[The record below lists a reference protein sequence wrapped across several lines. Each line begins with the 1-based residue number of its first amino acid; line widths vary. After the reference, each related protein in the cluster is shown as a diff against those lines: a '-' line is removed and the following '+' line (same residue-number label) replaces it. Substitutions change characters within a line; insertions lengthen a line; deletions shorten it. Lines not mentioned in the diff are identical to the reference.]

1 MVLATDFARRS
12 PLHHAIREHGPAT
25 WQAVGDTAI
34 VESVAGV
41 RPPLGIVDLSPLPR
55 LGFKGRETLAT
66 MQGLGVALEAT
77 PNRAYPQADG
87 GLCLVLGP
95 GEVFLL
101 GALQGENALIG
112 RLETGAG
119 IADDVRCYAM
129 PRRDSHAWFGM
140 VGVAA
145 SALLAKICAVDLRL
159 ERFPN
164 LSIAQTSVAKLNA
177 IVLRADIGG
186 EPVFHLLSDSSAAR
200 SMLDSLL
207 DAAGEFGGGL
217 AGRQFLPQ
225 AATLGEDETNGNGR
239 ESQGESKETRQG
251 QGEN

>member
-12 PLHHAIREHGPAT
+12 PLHHAISAHGAAT
-25 WQAVGDTAI
+25 WQAVGEAAI
-34 VESVAGV
+34 VERVAGV

-66 MQGLGVALEAT
+66 MQALGVQLEPT

-87 GLCLVLGP
+87 SLCLVLGP

-101 GALQGENALIG
+101 GAPYGENALIG
-112 RLETGAG
+112 RLESGAC
-119 IADDVRCYAM
+119 IADDTRCYAM
-129 PRRDSHAWFGM
+129 PRRDSHAWFAIMGA
-140 VGVAA
+140 AA
-145 SALLAKICAVDLRL
+145 SALFAKICAVDLRL

-186 EPVFHLLSDSSAAR
+186 QPVFHLLSDSSAAR
-200 SMLDSLL
+200 SMLESLL

-217 AGRQFLPQ
+217 AGRHFLPQ
-225 AATLGEDETNGNGR
+225 ARTLGEDQTDGNGR
-239 ESQGESKETRQG
+239 EGQGESTKTHQG
-251 QGEN
+251 QGE